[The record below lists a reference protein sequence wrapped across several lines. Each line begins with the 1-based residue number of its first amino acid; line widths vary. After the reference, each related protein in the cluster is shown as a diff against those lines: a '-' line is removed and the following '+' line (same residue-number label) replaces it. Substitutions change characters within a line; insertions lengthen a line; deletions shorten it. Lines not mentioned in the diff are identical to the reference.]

1 MDCIIVEDNE
11 LTVLTLQKCIEREG
25 GLTLKEV
32 FNNGEDAFKYLNSHT
47 CDLVFLDVEMGGMSG
62 IDMIKQLVNCPK
74 VIVVSFNPVYAA
86 EAFNIDVVDYIVKPL
101 TYDRFHK
108 AVQKLGVTHGSPHA
122 ESKDY
127 FYVKDRNKMVQVFYK
142 DITYIEALEDYV
154 KIHTKDKKYT
164 KLSTMKAMEGQFPK
178 NDFMRIHRSYIVRLD
193 KIREIEENS
202 VAVEG
207 ALIPISRAYMEEFM
221 KRINQL

>member
-1 MDCIIVEDNE
+1 
-11 LTVLTLQKCIEREG
+11 
-25 GLTLKEV
+25 
-32 FNNGEDAFKYLNSHT
+32 
-47 CDLVFLDVEMGGMSG
+47 
-62 IDMIKQLVNCPK
+62 
-74 VIVVSFNPVYAA
+74 
-86 EAFNIDVVDYIVKPL
+86 
-101 TYDRFHK
+101 
-108 AVQKLGVTHGSPHA
+108 
-122 ESKDY
+122 
-127 FYVKDRNKMVQVFYK
+127 MVQVFYK